1 MDRSTRTGVLAAL
14 GTEALYG
21 GSFVFTKGVTATID
35 PFTLL
40 AWRFATALAVLGVL
54 VALRVVRLSLD
65 RAVVKP
71 LLVLALL
78 QPLVYYTAETYG
90 VMRTTASE
98 SALIISAIPVAMLAT
113 AAVLLGTRPSRR
125 QAAGIAVTLVGV
137 LVTVVAGGLS
147 ARFDAWGYALLFVAV
162 LAFSLYAALAHRF
175 AHTRDVDRT
184 FVMVASGAVVF
195 GTIAAAQHAAGGAG
209 QAGHAAAG
217 GALVRTVGRG
227 AGTRADHRGV
237 LPAERGDPEPGRHP
251 LLDVHRHL
259 DAGHPRARRRRARRA
274 AGVGP
279 VAGRGRDPGRRLPRQ
294 SSATGRAGGPPRP
307 GRGLIGEGPVRRR

>member
-113 AAVLLGTRPSRR
+113 AAVLLGTRPSLR
-125 QAAGIAVTLVGV
+125 QAAGIAVTLVGA

-195 GTIAAAQHAAGGAG
+195 GTIAAAQHAAGGTLGRLATLPLAEPSFG
-209 QAGHAAAG
+209 LSVAALALGPTIGAFFLQNVAIRNLGATRFSTFIGISTLVTLALGAAVLGERLGWAQLLG
-217 GALVRTVGRG
+217 GAAILGGVYLANRPRRG
-227 AGTRADHRGV
+227 EPAA
-237 LPAERGDPEPGRHP
+237 LPDQA
-251 LLDVHRHL
+251 
-259 DAGHPRARRRRARRA
+259 
-274 AGVGP
+274 
-279 VAGRGRDPGRRLPRQ
+279 VA
-294 SSATGRAGGPPRP
+294 
-307 GRGLIGEGPVRRR
+307 

>member
-147 ARFDAWGYALLFVAV
+147 ARFDAWGYSLLFVAV

-195 GTIAAAQHAAGGAG
+195 GTIAAAQHAAGGTLGRLATLPLAEPSFG
-209 QAGHAAAG
+209 LSVAALALGPTIGAFFLQNVAIRHLGATRFSTFIGISTLVTLALGAAVLGERLGWAQLLG
-217 GALVRTVGRG
+217 GAAILGGVYLANRPRRG
-227 AGTRADHRGV
+227 ETAA
-237 LPAERGDPEPGRHP
+237 LPDQA
-251 LLDVHRHL
+251 
-259 DAGHPRARRRRARRA
+259 
-274 AGVGP
+274 
-279 VAGRGRDPGRRLPRQ
+279 VA
-294 SSATGRAGGPPRP
+294 
-307 GRGLIGEGPVRRR
+307 

>member
-137 LVTVVAGGLS
+137 LVTVVGASRRPSPTRPWPDRGG
-147 ARFDAWGYALLFVAV
+147 
-162 LAFSLYAALAHRF
+162 
-175 AHTRDVDRT
+175 T
-184 FVMVASGAVVF
+184 
-195 GTIAAAQHAAGGAG
+195 G
-209 QAGHAAAG
+209 QAAVIA
-217 GALVRTVGRG
+217 
-227 AGTRADHRGV
+227 
-237 LPAERGDPEPGRHP
+237 
-251 LLDVHRHL
+251 
-259 DAGHPRARRRRARRA
+259 
-274 AGVGP
+274 
-279 VAGRGRDPGRRLPRQ
+279 
-294 SSATGRAGGPPRP
+294 
-307 GRGLIGEGPVRRR
+307 PVR